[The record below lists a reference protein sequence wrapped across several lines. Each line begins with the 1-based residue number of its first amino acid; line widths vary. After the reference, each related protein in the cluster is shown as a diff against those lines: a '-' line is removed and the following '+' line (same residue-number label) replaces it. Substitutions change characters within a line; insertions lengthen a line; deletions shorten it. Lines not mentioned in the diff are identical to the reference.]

1 MQNSNK
7 NHLASL
13 KAATF
18 SWFWYWFWLVA
29 SCCLS
34 KGDTSWKTEPRST
47 AALPCILTLIV
58 FNPIFYM
65 KFIGVG
71 RGGCQGDH
79 GASWDQAYHWPSGP
93 LRSGGLSVNAGNL
106 PLKLCKLSGVSP
118 SPELSPSTTYS
129 QLLPGSTPLP
139 LFIPPMCSSPSVPPF
154 PLVVL
159 PLPLWKSTV
168 HRPQK
173 LSPYPPLSLSQ
184 AMQSKNWT
192 WPKKKK
198 KKEGGDTERA

>member
-47 AALPCILTLIV
+47 AALPRISTLIV
-58 FNPIFYM
+58 FNPIFLM
-65 KFIGVG
+65 KIIGTA
-71 RGGCQGDH
+71 RGGCHGDH
-79 GASWDQAYHWPSGP
+79 RASWDQAYRWPSGP
-93 LRSGGLSVNAGNL
+93 LHSGGPSVNAGNL

-118 SPELSPSTTYS
+118 SPKLSSSTTYS
-129 QLLPGSTPLP
+129 QLLPGSTLLP
-139 LFIPPMCSSPSVPPF
+139 LFIPPCA
-154 PLVVL
+154 LL
-159 PLPLWKSTV
+159 PLFLPFL
-168 HRPQK
+168 
-173 LSPYPPLSLSQ
+173 
-184 AMQSKNWT
+184 
-192 WPKKKK
+192 
-198 KKEGGDTERA
+198 